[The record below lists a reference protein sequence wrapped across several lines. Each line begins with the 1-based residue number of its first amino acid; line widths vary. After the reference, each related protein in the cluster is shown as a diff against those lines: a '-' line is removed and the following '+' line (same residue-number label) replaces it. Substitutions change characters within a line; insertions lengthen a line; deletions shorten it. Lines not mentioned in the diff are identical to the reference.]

1 MPTPRKMITVN
12 GHPSWGMKVRSRIDS
27 ALIVERLQRVA
38 LGQEEATQTELM
50 AARLLLNRTLP
61 EIKPIEVKAEG
72 GRSAKTIT
80 NDDLLNIIEGQAK
93 RIGNE

>member
-1 MPTPRKMITVN
+1 MAARPSISIN
-12 GHPSWGMKVRSRIDS
+12 GHQSWGSKARSRIDS
-27 ALIVERLQRVA
+27 TLIVERLQRVA
-38 LGQEEATQTELM
+38 LGHEEATQTELM

-61 EIKPIEVKAEG
+61 EIKPIEVKTESG
-72 GRSAKTIT
+72 KSAKTIT